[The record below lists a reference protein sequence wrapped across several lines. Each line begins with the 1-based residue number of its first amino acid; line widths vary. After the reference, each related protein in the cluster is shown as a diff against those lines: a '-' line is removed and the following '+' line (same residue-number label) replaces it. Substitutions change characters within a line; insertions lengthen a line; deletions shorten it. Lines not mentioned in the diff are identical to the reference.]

1 MNMNRYIYTLM
12 AAVALLLGITACNE
26 KLSMFEANQNPP
38 EVTDFSPKNGV
49 AGTEISITGA
59 NLQEVDSI
67 KIGGQAYGGKA
78 GKRGTGGPDPEDE
91 RT

>member
-49 AGTEISITGA
+49 
-59 NLQEVDSI
+59 QEQRSVSR
-67 KIGGQAYGGKA
+67 ALTC
-78 GKRGTGGPDPEDE
+78 KR
-91 RT
+91 

>member
-59 NLQEVDSI
+59 NPARGRLHQDRWSEDGREVSD
-67 KIGGQAYGGKA
+67 
-78 GKRGTGGPDPEDE
+78 
-91 RT
+91 